1 VKKKECFQF
10 FSSSG
15 SRLCHGEIGPLS
27 THSSNRLPAD
37 YGCECSYFQQKII
50 ASTCVSEST
59 QQKTDVYGELYQL
72 SVELSNM

>member
-10 FSSSG
+10 FLSSG
-15 SRLCHGEIGPLS
+15 SCLCHGEIGPLS

-37 YGCECSYFQQKII
+37 CGCKYSYFRQKII
-50 ASTCVSEST
+50 ASTCMSEST

-72 SVELSNM
+72 SVELLNM